1 MMLST
6 QRWHIRRLRASVSTF
21 ADDVREGLL
30 AVPRRLP
37 AKYLYDALGSLLFD
51 AITALPEYY
60 LTRAEREI
68 LERDGDAVVAAAGS
82 PDELVELGGGSGAKT
97 QLLVEAALRATPS
110 VQLHAVDIAEEAI
123 EAAARRM
130 VERHPALTIVGYAG
144 DYEAGLEALRLDGRR
159 ALMLF
164 LGSNIGNLD
173 PHDACALMLLMR
185 TALRTGDALLLGTD
199 LRKDS
204 AVLEA
209 AYSDALGVT
218 AAFERNI
225 LVRINRELGGTF
237 DLARFRHVAAYDVE
251 SGCVTSRLVC
261 LRSQEVHIAAL
272 GLTLRIQAGETIHT
286 ENSYKYDEAE
296 IDAMAAA
303 GGFERVTSWY
313 DAAHAFALSL
323 LRVA

>member
-1 MMLST
+1 MLST
-6 QRWHIRRLRASVSTF
+6 QRRQIRRLRAAASTF
-21 ADDVREGLL
+21 AEDVREGLL

-68 LERDGDAVVAAAGS
+68 LDRESDAVIAAAGT
-82 PDELVELGGGSGAKT
+82 PDEVVELGGGSGAKT
-97 QLLVEAALRATPS
+97 QVLIEAALRAAPA
-110 VQLHAVDIAEEAI
+110 VLLHAVDIAGDAL
-123 EAAARRM
+123 EAAAQRM
-130 VERHPALTIVGYAG
+130 VERHPRLTVVGYAG

-173 PHDACALMLLMR
+173 PRDAHALMLQMR
-185 TALRTGDALLLGTD
+185 AALRPGDALLLGTD
-199 LRKDS
+199 LRKDP

-209 AYSDALGVT
+209 AYDDALGVT

-237 DLARFRHVAAYDVE
+237 DLARFRHVASYDVE
-251 SGCVTSRLVC
+251 SGCVSSHLVC
-261 LRSQEVHIAAL
+261 LRSQEVRIEAL
-272 GLTLRIQAGETIHT
+272 DLRLRIQAGETIHT
-286 ENSYKYDEAE
+286 ENSYKYGEAE
-296 IDAMAAA
+296 IDGMAAA
-303 GGFERVTSWY
+303 GGFDRIASWY
-313 DAAHAFALSL
+313 DAAHSFALTL
-323 LRVA
+323 MRAK